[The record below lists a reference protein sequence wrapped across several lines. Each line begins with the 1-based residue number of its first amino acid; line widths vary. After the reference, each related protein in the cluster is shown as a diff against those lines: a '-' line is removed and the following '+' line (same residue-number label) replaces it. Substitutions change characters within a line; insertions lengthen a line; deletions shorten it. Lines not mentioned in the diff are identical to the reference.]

1 LIANLNGR
9 ILGAFSRRLSMRV
22 SILRNKVGKGE
33 FMKLFRRILLL
44 VLACTLG
51 SLLGLPGVVKSQSP
65 EVLEGAKREG
75 KFLLYTS
82 LTLQEIDEVAAP
94 FTKKYPFLKL
104 ESFRGNALQLLQ
116 KITTE
121 ARAGRPQVDVAQF
134 NGFEAWQL
142 QKLGLLQSY
151 KSPEAKK
158 FPDNYKDPE
167 GYWTTLYTNYLVLG
181 YNPKIAAAADVPKK
195 WDDLLQP
202 RWKGDKFALD
212 RDNAVWYGGLALY
225 WGKEKAGKFMRAL
238 ADQQPSMRKGHTLIA
253 NLMSSGEFPLG
264 LVYAHRVEEM
274 KAKGMNTIE
283 WVPLEPIVAT
293 PIVIG
298 IGKNAPNP
306 NAAKLFVDFFLSKE
320 GQTISQKQ
328 QYRVPANPDLPPVSP
343 KLDPKNLKI
352 SLVNRQVADRY
363 QEYDREY
370 QEFFVKGR
378 VQ

>member
-1 LIANLNGR
+1 MCALVAL
-9 ILGAFSRRLSMRV
+9 
-22 SILRNKVGKGE
+22 VGVPAAVE
-33 FMKLFRRILLL
+33 
-44 VLACTLG
+44 
-51 SLLGLPGVVKSQSP
+51 SQSP
-65 EVLEGAKREG
+65 EIIAGAKKEG

-82 LTLQEIDEVAAP
+82 LTLQEIDEVAGP

-134 NGFEAWQL
+134 NSFEAWQL
-142 QKLGLLQSY
+142 QTLGLLQSY

-181 YNPKIAAAADVPKK
+181 YNPTMVAAPDVPKK

-202 RWKGDKFALD
+202 KWKGDKFALD

-274 KAKGMNTIE
+274 KAKGMKTID

-352 SLVNRQVADRY
+352 SLINKQIADRY
-363 QEYDREY
+363 QEYDKEY
-370 QEFFVKGR
+370 QELFVKGK

>member
-1 LIANLNGR
+1 MKPKWR
-9 ILGAFSRRLSMRV
+9 IFQ
-22 SILRNKVGKGE
+22 
-33 FMKLFRRILLL
+33 
-44 VLACTLG
+44 
-51 SLLGLPGVVKSQSP
+51 LGLFVALVSVVGLPAAVKSQSKD
-65 EVLEGAKREG
+65 VIEGARKEG
-75 KFLLYTS
+75 KLLLYTS
-82 LTLQEIDEVAAP
+82 LTIHEIDEVAGP
-94 FTKKYPFLKL
+94 FKKKYPFLKL

-151 KSPEAKK
+151 KSPEARN
-158 FPDNYKDPE
+158 FPDSYKDPA

-181 YNPKIAAAADVPKK
+181 YNPKNVPAADVPEK
-195 WDDLLQP
+195 WDDLLHP
-202 RWKGDKFALD
+202 KWKGDKFALD

-225 WGKEKAGKFMRAL
+225 WGKEKADKFMRAL
-238 ADQQPSMRKGHTLIA
+238 ADQQPTMRKGHTLIA
-253 NLMSSGEFPLG
+253 TLMSSGEFPLG

-274 KAKGMNTIE
+274 KAKGVNSIE

-298 IGKNAPNP
+298 IGKNAPNS

-328 QYRVPANPDLPPVSP
+328 QYRVPANPDLPPVSA

-352 SLVNRQVADRY
+352 SLVNRQVADNYAQLDKQY
-363 QEYDREY
+363 QEL
-370 QEFFVKGR
+370 FGKGR
-378 VQ
+378 AQ

>member
-1 LIANLNGR
+1 MKPKWR
-9 ILGAFSRRLSMRV
+9 ILRV
-22 SILRNKVGKGE
+22 GIFVG
-33 FMKLFRRILLL
+33 L
-44 VLACTLG
+44 VSVA
-51 SLLGLPGVVKSQSP
+51 GLPGAVKSQTKDII
-65 EVLEGAKREG
+65 EGAKKEG

-82 LTLQEIDEVAAP
+82 LTIHEIDEVAGP

-151 KSPEAKK
+151 QSPAARN
-158 FPDNYKDPE
+158 FPDSYKDPA

-181 YNPKIAAAADVPKK
+181 YNPKAVPAADVPKK
-195 WDDLLQP
+195 WDDLLDAK
-202 RWKGDKFALD
+202 WKGDKFALD

-225 WGKEKAGKFMRAL
+225 WGKEKADRFMRAL
-238 ADQQPSMRKGHTLIA
+238 ADQQPTMRKGHTLIA

-274 KAKGMNTIE
+274 KAKGVNSIE

-298 IGKNAPNP
+298 IGKSAPNS

-343 KLDPKNLKI
+343 KLDPKNLKV
-352 SLVNRQVADRY
+352 SLVNRQVADNYAELDKQY
-363 QEYDREY
+363 QEL
-370 QEFFVKGR
+370 FGKGKA
-378 VQ
+378 Q

>member
-1 LIANLNGR
+1 
-9 ILGAFSRRLSMRV
+9 
-22 SILRNKVGKGE
+22 
-33 FMKLFRRILLL
+33 LFIG
-44 VLACTLG
+44 LA
-51 SLLGLPGVVKSQSP
+51 SLARGQAP
-65 EVLEGAKREG
+65 EIIEGAKREG
-75 KFLLYTS
+75 RFLLYTS

-94 FTKKYPFLKL
+94 FAKKYPFLKL

-134 NGFEAWQL
+134 NSFEAWQL
-142 QKLGLLQSY
+142 QNLGLLQSY
-151 KSPEAKK
+151 KSPEAKP
-158 FPDNYKDPE
+158 FPDNYKDAG

-181 YNPKIAAAADVPKK
+181 YNPTMVAAADVPKK
-195 WDDLLQP
+195 WEDLLHP

-225 WGKEKAGKFMRAL
+225 WGKERAAKFMRAL
-238 ADQQPSMRKGHTLIA
+238 ADQQPTMRKGHTLIA

-264 LVYAHRVEEM
+264 LVYAHRIEEM
-274 KAKGMNTIE
+274 KAKGMKTIE
-283 WVPLEPIVAT
+283 WTPLEPIVAT

-298 IGKNAPNP
+298 IGKNAPHP

-320 GQTISQKQ
+320 GQAISQKQ

-352 SLVNRQVADRY
+352 SLINRQVADRY

-370 QEFFVKGR
+370 QELFVKGR